1 MSKKTVHVAVGVI
14 VNEQQQILIALRP
27 AHTHQGG
34 LWEFPGGKVETG
46 ETVQQALAR
55 ELEEELGI
63 RATGFDSLI
72 NIHHDYGDKA
82 VYLDVWWVNQF
93 NGQAEGK
100 EGQPLQWV
108 CAADLASYRF
118 PEANMP
124 ILAAVQ
130 KQLLSQA

>member
-27 AHTHQGG
+27 EHTHQGG

-63 RATGFDSLI
+63 KASGFQTLTE
-72 NIHHDYGDKA
+72 IHHDYGDKA
-82 VYLDVWWVNQF
+82 VFLDVWWVNQF
-93 NGQAEGK
+93 SGEAEGK
-100 EGQPLQWV
+100 EGQPLEWV
-108 CAADLASYRF
+108 GAADLSDYKF
-118 PEANMP
+118 PEANDE
-124 ILAAVQ
+124 IVDIITQ
-130 KQLLSQA
+130 TKG